1 MTIRYKCDS
10 CSSKLNIKDE
20 LAGTQG
26 KCPKCKTPFVVPQ
39 PSTEDPKTEAETS
52 PKLAAP
58 ATPAPSTSKP
68 KQQISAKEKL
78 TARSK
83 SKPPADDEDF
93 DPVAFLMEDEPG
105 PRTRRPPPPLSD
117 DELPMDLELELDDD
131 EPRPKK
137 RSRRRIDLDSDAEL
151 ELGSAAASAG
161 AMLGGGGSSA
171 NAAKDLLTRTVEE
184 SRARA
189 GRIDDDDPKEPSV
202 VWLLA
207 IEFAKRGLPP
217 LVGIVVVAWFMG
229 SYLMNYMSG
238 KEYPTLG
245 RVTGVVTLNGQP
257 LAGAQVTFQPVEI
270 EHSINESRTIR
281 ARSSTA
287 YTNVEGYYDIKYDE
301 DMRGAV
307 VGEHL
312 IQITKQFQGKELVPV
327 LYSGPFSQEKRTVV
341 EGSQEFDFAI
351 TSETPP
357 NATPAEPAQ

>member
-10 CSSKLNIKDE
+10 CGSKLNIKDE
-20 LAGTQG
+20 LAGTEG
-26 KCPKCKTPFVVPQ
+26 KCPKCKARFIVPQ
-39 PSTEDPKTEAETS
+39 PTAEKAQTEAEPS
-52 PKLAAP
+52 PKEV
-58 ATPAPSTSKP
+58 APSPTTSKP
-68 KQQISAKEKL
+68 QQQLSAKEKL
-78 TARSK
+78 TARPK
-83 SKPPADDEDF
+83 TKVPTDAADF
-93 DPVAFLMEDEPG
+93 DPVAFLMEDEPS
-105 PRTRRPPPPLSD
+105 PRTRRPAPPLSD

-131 EPRPKK
+131 EPRTRK
-137 RSRRRIDLDSDAEL
+137 RSRRRIELDSDAEM
-151 ELGSAAASAG
+151 ELGSAAVSAG
-161 AMLGGGGSSA
+161 AMLGGKGSSA

-184 SRARA
+184 SRVRA
-189 GRIDDDDPKEPSV
+189 GRIEEDEPKEPSV
-202 VWLLA
+202 VFQVA
-207 IEFAKRGLPP
+207 VEFAKRGLPP
-217 LVGIVVVAWFMG
+217 LIAIVVVAWFMG

-238 KEYPTLG
+238 KEYPPLG

-270 EHSINESRTIR
+270 EHSINESRSIR
-281 ARSSTA
+281 VRSSTA
-287 YTNVEGYYDIKYDE
+287 YTNVEGYYDLNYDE

-351 TSETPP
+351 TSETSP